1 MVGAMTWAPQ
11 MDVGDTVLDRAV
23 NHRPEYAAAMRGVEA
38 AIWSQSVVDPVVLEL
53 CRLRIAQLLGAP
65 IGFERTRPEAQRAG
79 LTEAHVSRLAHW
91 PTDPAFSPRQRVCLG
106 HCEQMLIDAAEID
119 DAHAAVVIAE
129 IGADGY
135 AVLSYACGFF
145 ETTQRAELIL
155 GSTNG
160 R

>member
-1 MVGAMTWAPQ
+1 VTWPPQ
-11 MDVGDTVLDRAV
+11 FDFGETVVDRLV
-23 NHRPEYAAAMRGVEA
+23 NHRPEYAAAMRDVDS
-38 AIWSQSVVDPVVLEL
+38 AIWSQSVMDAVVLEL
-53 CRLRIAQLLGAP
+53 CRLRVAQLLGAS
-65 IGFERTRPEAQRAG
+65 ISFERSRPEAQRAG

-129 IGADGY
+129 IGSDGY

-155 GSTNG
+155 DPTNG